1 LKCAPPASN
10 SAASEPRAIVIRLA
24 SLILRSLPAGRLLTE
39 SRVLLSEPHEGDTR
53 AVSGDPWK
61 GDKLGNWTT

>member
-1 LKCAPPASN
+1 M
-10 SAASEPRAIVIRLA
+10 VIRLA
-24 SLILRSLPAGRLLTE
+24 SLILRSLPAGRLTTE
-39 SRVLLSEPHEGDTR
+39 PSQLLSEPHGGDTR